1 MFQIPAEQLKASLTQ
16 DGIISAEDFDIY
28 QAESKRMGQGIADML
43 ISKSIITDEYY
54 NNLLADFFGVKMA
67 NLDPASIDSETLNL
81 IPEDYARSG
90 RVITFKREADGTVDV
105 AMEDPSDLNTIEFLE
120 TRLQSNV
127 RPFLAGKTT
136 LNSIFAFYGKQH
148 V

>member
-81 IPEDYARSG
+81 IPEDYARNINRAVSL
-90 RVITFKREADGTVDV
+90 
-105 AMEDPSDLNTIEFLE
+105 SLE
-120 TRLQSNV
+120 GDDSAA
-127 RPFLAGKTT
+127 AGVVFG
-136 LNSIFAFYGKQH
+136 N
-148 V
+148 

>member
-81 IPEDYARSG
+81 IPEDYARSR

-105 AMEDPSDLNTIEFLE
+105 AGVVFGN
-120 TRLQSNV
+120 
-127 RPFLAGKTT
+127 
-136 LNSIFAFYGKQH
+136 
-148 V
+148 